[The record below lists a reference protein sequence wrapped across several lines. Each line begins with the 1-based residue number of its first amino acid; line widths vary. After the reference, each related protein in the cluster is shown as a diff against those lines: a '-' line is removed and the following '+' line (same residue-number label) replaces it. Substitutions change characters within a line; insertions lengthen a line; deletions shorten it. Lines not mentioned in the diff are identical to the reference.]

1 MLTKK
6 QNFLETLK
14 PDGKP
19 DRLVKQYE
27 YMSMVP
33 GDPVNFYVRGERYPG
48 MPPLK
53 DRWGTTILWPAGEI
67 GAIPDPSPRA
77 QVVKDVT
84 CWRDFV
90 KVPDLIA
97 NCSAEELWAPYIER
111 ANAVDRENTLLTMF
125 APTGVFERMHFLM
138 GFEDSLVNVMLEPE
152 AMEDLAMAIGEY
164 RLKGFKLM
172 VENVH
177 PDAMLSHDDW
187 GSKTS
192 LFMQPDV
199 WRDIIKPAYVDSYN
213 YLHDSG
219 VIIIHHSDSF
229 CEPILEDMI
238 DLHIDV
244 WQGALPQND
253 IAKLLEQAN
262 GRITIQGGTDAAII
276 DRDDSTEE
284 EIRAEVRRACMTYG
298 VLGHFIPS
306 ITYGGPG
313 AIHPQTDVI
322 MDDEI
327 EKCSAELFKS

>member
-1 MLTKK
+1 
-6 QNFLETLK
+6 
-14 PDGKP
+14 
-19 DRLVKQYE
+19 
-27 YMSMVP
+27 
-33 GDPVNFYVRGERYPG
+33 
-48 MPPLK
+48 
-53 DRWGTTILWPAGEI
+53 
-67 GAIPDPSPRA
+67 
-77 QVVKDVT
+77 
-84 CWRDFV
+84 
-90 KVPDLIA
+90 
-97 NCSAEELWAPYIER
+97 
-111 ANAVDRENTLLTMF
+111 
-125 APTGVFERMHFLM
+125 
-138 GFEDSLVNVMLEPE
+138 
-152 AMEDLAMAIGEY
+152 
-164 RLKGFKLM
+164 
-172 VENVH
+172 
-177 PDAMLSHDDW
+177 
-187 GSKTS
+187 
-192 LFMQPDV
+192 MQPDV

-213 YLHDSG
+213 YLHDNG

-253 IAKLLEQAN
+253 IAALLRQAN

-327 EKCSAELFKS
+327 EKCSAELFKN

>member
-48 MPPLK
+48 MAPLK
-53 DRWGTTILWPAGEI
+53 DRWGTTILWPEGEI
-67 GAIPDPSPRA
+67 GAIPDPSPKA
-77 QVVKDVT
+77 QVIKDVT
-84 CWRDFV
+84 CWREFT

-111 ANAVDRENTLLTMF
+111 AQAVDRENTLLTMF

-164 RLKGFKLM
+164 RCKGFKLM

-187 GSKTS
+187 GSKTACS
-192 LFMQPDV
+192 CSPT
-199 WRDIIKPAYVDSYN
+199 
-213 YLHDSG
+213 SG
-219 VIIIHHSDSF
+219 ATS
-229 CEPILEDMI
+229 
-238 DLHIDV
+238 
-244 WQGALPQND
+244 
-253 IAKLLEQAN
+253 
-262 GRITIQGGTDAAII
+262 
-276 DRDDSTEE
+276 
-284 EIRAEVRRACMTYG
+284 
-298 VLGHFIPS
+298 
-306 ITYGGPG
+306 
-313 AIHPQTDVI
+313 
-322 MDDEI
+322 
-327 EKCSAELFKS
+327 